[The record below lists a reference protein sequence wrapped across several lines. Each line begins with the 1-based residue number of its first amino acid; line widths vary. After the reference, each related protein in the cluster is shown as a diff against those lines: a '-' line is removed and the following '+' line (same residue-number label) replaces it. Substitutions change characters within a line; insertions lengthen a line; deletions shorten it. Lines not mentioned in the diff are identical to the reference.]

1 MAHCKPASIDPGS
14 WHEVPGALSMV
25 SSPLCSALS
34 PEATLSRMLCN
45 RPLGRSIHNDL
56 PTANDAVYPPET
68 AQTSAVVTT
77 TEVQHG
83 EIISRDA
90 GSQDIAMVADLSG
103 PRGGLEK

>member
-1 MAHCKPASIDPGS
+1 
-14 WHEVPGALSMV
+14 
-25 SSPLCSALS
+25 
-34 PEATLSRMLCN
+34 MLCN
-45 RPLGRSIHNDL
+45 RPLGRSTHNDL